1 MQPGPTMEARSA
13 SELDPATATAAAP
26 AQGYVPARRPAF
38 ELKGVMASLTVL
50 RLQTTDV
57 DIIERQ
63 LRATVA
69 QRPQFFQDAPVVLD
83 FGAVEGAAPGFP
95 FRALSSAL
103 RACRMIPVAVANLDE
118 RCRPEAFAAGLGV
131 LRAGQTRARQAA
143 GSADPRVAAAAA
155 AARAAADRSSAAAE
169 EQITPPPVAAR
180 ARAQQQAAQQQ
191 ASQAATPTPVASVHR
206 GAMVVRQP
214 VRGGQ
219 VIYAQGG
226 DLIVTAPVNPGAQVI
241 ADGHVHIYAPLRGR
255 AMAGAQGMVDARIY
269 CQRIE
274 AELVAVAGAY
284 AMADDI
290 PASSRGKP
298 AQVLLENGECR
309 IIPLV

>member
-13 SELDPATATAAAP
+13 SELDPATAPAAAP

-57 DIIERQ
+57 DIVERQ

-69 QRPQFFQDAPVVLD
+69 QRPQFFQDAPVLLD

-95 FRALSSAL
+95 FRALSAAL

-131 LRAGQTRARQAA
+131 LRAGQTRARPAA
-143 GSADPRVAAAAA
+143 APAAPSGRAAAVAAQAAAAVRA
-155 AARAAADRSSAAAE
+155 AARPAPED
-169 EQITPPPVAAR
+169 QVTPGPTPTPAP
-180 ARAQQQAAQQQ
+180 AQQQGTAA
-191 ASQAATPTPVASVHR
+191 AAGHR

-219 VIYAQGG
+219 VVYAQGT
-226 DLIVTAPVNPGAQVI
+226 DLIVMAPVNPGAQVI